1 MKNSVQDGRVLTFTE
16 SDLTHPSHSDGLVD
30 AGDPVVVG
38 RVVGVAYE
46 NAAASSDS
54 INVQTE
60 GVFDLSV
67 SSVHNGI
74 SKGETVFIDPSTAAL
89 SDDYAD
95 VPFGVALETVSAGQS
110 DTINVK
116 LFGQTPGTSLGANS

>member
-46 NAAASSDS
+46 SAAATTDS
-54 INVQTE
+54 INLQTE

-74 SKGETVFIDPSTAAL
+74 SKGETVFIDPSTAVL

-95 VPFGVALETVSAGQS
+95 VPFGVALETISAGQS

-116 LFGQTPGTSLGANS
+116 LFGATPGTSLGANS